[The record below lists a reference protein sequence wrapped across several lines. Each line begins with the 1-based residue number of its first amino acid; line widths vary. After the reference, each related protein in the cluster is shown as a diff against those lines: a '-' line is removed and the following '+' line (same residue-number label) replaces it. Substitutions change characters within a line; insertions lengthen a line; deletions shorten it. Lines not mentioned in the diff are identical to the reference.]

1 MMGKKGDA
9 GIGGMGSG
17 APGDVKAI
25 LGKGSEFEGKLRFE
39 GTVRIDGKF
48 KGEVHSDG
56 TLIVGENAT
65 IEGDINVDSVI
76 TSGEIKG
83 NLAAKTRVELH
94 APAKLIGNL
103 ETPILIIQEGVI
115 FDGECKMTKQGSGS
129 FKTSSP
135 TPAEPSGS

>member
-1 MMGKKGDA
+1 VRQKKNRLGGEEGWA
-9 GIGGMGSG
+9 G
-17 APGDVKAI
+17 AI
-25 LGKGSEFEGKLRFE
+25 LGRGSEFEGKLRFE

-65 IEGDINVDSVI
+65 IEGDINVDGVI
-76 TSGEIKG
+76 VSGEIKG
-83 NLAAKTRVELH
+83 NVTGKTRVELH

-103 ETPILIIQEGVI
+103 ETPILIIQEGVT
-115 FDGECKMTKQGSGS
+115 FDGECKMTKQGGGG

-135 TPAEPSGS
+135 TPAEPSES